1 MSSDHSDL
9 DDLDTRSFISGVRAF
24 ISFTE
29 FLFSRFAFVLTQHE
43 FNFEHRSNEFKS
55 DLTVLNVHMMSTVTF
70 LNFHA
75 IHLLQFSVE
84 ISSARS
90 TKPFKRWTNNFS
102 LFFSYLL
109 RDFYQNIVCRASCFS
124 SPRFAHTFVYF
135 FLSCFVAGFY
145 LPNNNKKSVKN

>member
-9 DDLDTRSFISGVRAF
+9 DDLDARSFISGVRAF

-29 FLFSRFAFVLTQHE
+29 FLFSRLAFVLTQHE

-102 LFFSYLL
+102 LFF
-109 RDFYQNIVCRASCFS
+109 RI
-124 SPRFAHTFVYF
+124 
-135 FLSCFVAGFY
+135 CFVILSKY
-145 LPNNNKKSVKN
+145 RLPCFLFFFAQVCTHFCVFLLVLLCCWLLSSK

>member
-9 DDLDTRSFISGVRAF
+9 DDLDARSFISGVRAF

-29 FLFSRFAFVLTQHE
+29 FLFSRLAFVLTQHE

-109 RDFYQNIVCRASCFS
+109 RDFIKISFAVLLVFLRPGLHTLLCIFSCLALLLAFIFQIIIKRA
-124 SPRFAHTFVYF
+124 
-135 FLSCFVAGFY
+135 
-145 LPNNNKKSVKN
+145 